1 MSEDSKHIIALTGT
15 VGELKGEMKALV
27 SGFEN
32 FAKEMRGANSEQ
44 WETMTKNKD
53 ECVTRVQKVTKSLTD
68 YKTANATK
76 TVITGGGAGG
86 SLMLVWEILK
96 HYLKGGG

>member
-27 SGFEN
+27 NGFEN
-32 FAKEMRGANSEQ
+32 FTKEMRGANSDQ
-44 WETMTKNKD
+44 WETMVKNKD
-53 ECVTRVQKVTKSLTD
+53 ECVIRVQKVTKSLAD

-86 SLMLVWEILK
+86 GVMLAWEILRY
-96 HYLKGGG
+96 YLKGGG